1 MSNSEVRGTLCACRP
16 KYDVQVMVA
25 NGVNEH
31 LKEDCK
37 CTSEVYGFRRGKTN
51 FNKMKVLCGEV
62 K

>member
-1 MSNSEVRGTLCACRP
+1 MSNSEFRGTLCACRP